1 MALYLVSLK
10 YFSPHTTPE
19 DGTAN
24 AADIADL
31 TPEQLIVT
39 GWLQLTDQLPMNRFP
54 PTPVPPAPMA
64 GTLALRPIAV
74 VEQVPT
80 HSCSPDPNGRDPSPN
95 S

>member
-31 TPEQLIVT
+31 KPEQLIA
-39 GWLQLTDQLPMNRFP
+39 N
-54 PTPVPPAPMA
+54 
-64 GTLALRPIAV
+64 
-74 VEQVPT
+74 EQVPT
-80 HSCSPDPNGRDPSPN
+80 HSCSPSPDGWDPGAEANCRC
-95 S
+95 